1 MPVLNFVSLLFLRS
15 WYRAR
20 MQAAQNQTK
29 PKLPKNSG
37 YLASEGF
44 FCFVFYSILLAYFF
58 LTSYFCYSLALEAKE

>member
-1 MPVLNFVSLLFLRS
+1 MPILNFVRLLFLRS

-37 YLASEGF
+37 YLASD
-44 FCFVFYSILLAYFF
+44 FCFVLFFTVFSWNIFFSYKLFLLFF
-58 LTSYFCYSLALEAKE
+58 SLRG